1 MALTTVKSD
10 QIQTSVALAGS
21 PTTTTQSASDNST
34 KVATTAYVET
44 AVANLVAS
52 APAALN
58 TLDELAA
65 ALNDDAS
72 FSTTITNSI
81 ATKAPLASPTFT
93 GNIVATSSIKLNGQT
108 SSDGL
113 RLDLAGSTDYKIG
126 ETSTNDIVSFGA
138 AGGAATHLIHHNISS
153 GHVGIGTASPAAL
166 LDVGGGNVADPTIR
180 IDSASGG
187 DPTLIFDASQANRS
201 ARIKF
206 YDNGSNVGGFID
218 YLHNGDKMNFGA
230 GSAANATMTVGDGA
244 VGIGTDSPGRL
255 LTLFNNDQPVFQITN
270 NTSGTASTRGLIMYQ
285 ATGST
290 TSIIDNQGSGSG
302 GAIQF
307 YRAGSL
313 SLGISA
319 TGTIYTETNGIIES
333 ASSAGSLTISG
344 GSTNKGGQI
353 LLRGGNGDSDI
364 VFKAQASTATPT
376 ERVRINSTGLIIKD
390 SSFIFDKPSVYGFR
404 FLHNDA
410 GNDLSIQQGDANNAN
425 YVSRFTIDSVG
436 NVGIGTNNPS
446 TNYTKQLHVHGSG
459 TGASVHIT
467 DNNSGSGNGDG
478 FELICHN
485 SIAYVWNR
493 ENTDIKFGTNATDR
507 MSITSTGLIPYA
519 TNTYDLGSSTVR
531 WRNIFSQDL
540 HLSNEDTGGN
550 DVDGTEGNWTIQEG
564 EEDLYI
570 INNKTGKKFRFALE
584 EIT

>member
-52 APAALN
+52 APTALN

-72 FSTTITNSI
+72 FSTTVTNSI
-81 ATKAPLASPTFT
+81 AAKAPLASPTFT

-410 GNDLSIQQGDANNAN
+410 GNDLSIQIGDANNAN
-425 YVSRFTIDSVG
+425 YRSLANFDSNGLNINFTNNNTNMSRLRLGRNCLDDCYVFFNSGAGAGDWSLGTDYSDSSKFKLSRTSTPG
-436 NVGIGTNNPS
+436 NGNNIFEIGTGGDMAFNVHLTP
-446 TNYTKQLHVHGSG
+446 YT
-459 TGASVHIT
+459 
-467 DNNSGSGNGDG
+467 
-478 FELICHN
+478 
-485 SIAYVWNR
+485 
-493 ENTDIKFGTNATDR
+493 
-507 MSITSTGLIPYA
+507 
-519 TNTYDLGSSTVR
+519 TNTYDLGTSTVR
-531 WRNIFSQDL
+531 WRNIYSQDL